1 MQILTYRGICTE
13 LLSKPTNVEENSKI
27 YIENR
32 KESINGQTP
41 AGVTDSLGENADT
54 ELGAG
59 LWGTEHYV

>member
-1 MQILTYRGICTE
+1 MEDKTSLKDNKGKRKIKVDGTE

-41 AGVTDSLGENADT
+41 AGVTDSLGE
-54 ELGAG
+54 
-59 LWGTEHYV
+59 